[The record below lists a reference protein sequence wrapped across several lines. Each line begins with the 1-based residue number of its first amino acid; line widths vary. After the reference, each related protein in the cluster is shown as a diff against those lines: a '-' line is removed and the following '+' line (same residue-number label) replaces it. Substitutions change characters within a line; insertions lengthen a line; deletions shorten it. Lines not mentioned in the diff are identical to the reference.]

1 MAAPPNLHRI
11 GILMLY
17 RLHDFSVYSFQGSSF
32 PQAMGAI
39 GSGHLEIA
47 LDLLPLPIS
56 QAKAVFTS
64 GLEMSVEAANSV

>member
-1 MAAPPNLHRI
+1 
-11 GILMLY
+11 
-17 RLHDFSVYSFQGSSF
+17 
-32 PQAMGAI
+32 MGAI

-64 GLEMSVEAANSV
+64 GLECQWRLLILFDATSCTFFSQEDDQCRLSSVC